1 MNKLFIT
8 LIVFSAILAFF
19 YFSGAISFYTQ
30 TLAPTNFNGA
40 NALIAFDS
48 NGNLKSI
55 PVANINAGINA
66 AVKGT
71 ADSLN
76 NDLSNVAARSYSN
89 ETRSRRN
96 GSVMTTLASKTDVAN
111 QISAAKASVN
121 SSLNGYVKKGQRYK
135 IYNNDNNQILLKWG
149 KNIETDGYTD
159 STEDYRYFNIRD

>member
-1 MNKLFIT
+1 MKMNKLFIT

-71 ADSLN
+71 ACLFF
-76 NDLSNVAARSYSN
+76 
-89 ETRSRRN
+89 
-96 GSVMTTLASKTDVAN
+96 G
-111 QISAAKASVN
+111 
-121 SSLNGYVKKGQRYK
+121 
-135 IYNNDNNQILLKWG
+135 
-149 KNIETDGYTD
+149 
-159 STEDYRYFNIRD
+159 